1 MGGTHFLQTGYLL
14 LNRNAPYIPTMD
26 EIANLKSILDL
37 IPTIHW
43 LEEVYY
49 SSHGI
54 TTPDVLQAQN
64 CFMAVL
70 DFLYQYQYNEY
81 KWEFISP
88 TDNAFINLINTTY
101 SENSY
106 YKELFPYIYMQQK
119 TGREMTK

>member
-1 MGGTHFLQTGYLL
+1 MASGKDSGIEALDLGFDKNNYHP
-14 LNRNAPYIPTMD
+14 PYIPTMD

-37 IPTIHW
+37 IPAIHW

-70 DFLYQYQYNEY
+70 DFY
-81 KWEFISP
+81 
-88 TDNAFINLINTTY
+88 INTNIM
-101 SENSY
+101 SINGN
-106 YKELFPYIYMQQK
+106 LLVQQI
-119 TGREMTK
+119 MHLSI